1 MDIQSKRSGNPG
13 AIARTGTIG
22 TVLAVRW
29 VGSPAGRWTVKL
41 EQNDKSFV
49 GKGADIDTLVASAKA
64 YLHSLNKIYIKNENK
79 LPIKALNV

>member
-29 VGSPAGRWTVKL
+29 VGSPAGYHLETLARTKL
-41 EQNDKSFV
+41 AVAYMGD
-49 GKGADIDTLVASAKA
+49 GANTDDLAQVANHVAH
-64 YLHSLNKIYIKNENK
+64 LGTGE
-79 LPIKALNV
+79 